1 MLLRFAPLYQN
12 KLREQGAQDVV
23 NRNKIKFEPYRDLVD
38 QNFSQFNENNQ
49 GSYSQFENDEA
60 PGAEYPNEDDSEDTE
75 TNKTPAI
82 RNFMPQILPDD
93 EIAKHINS

>member
-1 MLLRFAPLYQN
+1 MYQS

-38 QNFSQFNENNQ
+38 QDFSQFNENNQ
-49 GSYSQFENDEA
+49 GSYSQFENDEV
-60 PGAEYPNEDDSEDTE
+60 PGAEYPSEDDSEDTE